1 MSAAPNNK
9 LVVLVDGRPLPDDK
23 ARALWTRFSA
33 HMDEHQGD
41 LTGFAQQEGFSS
53 VRPET
58 RAGRAVLVIATR
70 N

>member
-1 MSAAPNNK
+1 MPAASK
-9 LVVLVDGRPLPDDK
+9 LAVLVNGRPLPDEE

-33 HMDEHQGD
+33 HMDQHQGD
-41 LTGFAQQEGFSS
+41 LAGFAQLEGFSS

-58 RAGRAVLVIATR
+58 RGGRAVLVVASR

>member
-1 MSAAPNNK
+1 MPAATN
-9 LVVLVDGRPLPDDK
+9 LAVFVDGRPLPDEQ

-33 HMDEHQGD
+33 HMDQHQGD
-41 LTGFAQQEGFSS
+41 LAGFAQQEGFSS

-58 RAGRAVLVIATR
+58 RKGRAVLVVATR